1 MGQGL
6 SSKDSIPDHQINYT
20 HRDEYGNV
28 QTFTRTLSHSE
39 RYKIHSKADDRG
51 KITMGIHRTL
61 FKHTSAKTVGKGHRV
76 ERGKSGVGAF
86 KNYGDTTDK
95 YGRPL
100 TALELLKKAEND
112 RKLEAIRAEKKK
124 REETVKQK

>member
-6 SSKDSIPDHQINYT
+6 SSKDSIPEHQIRYT

-51 KITMGIHRTL
+51 KITMGITELYLNIRVPKLLEKVTRL
-61 FKHTSAKTVGKGHRV
+61 SEAKAV
-76 ERGKSGVGAF
+76 
-86 KNYGDTTDK
+86 
-95 YGRPL
+95 
-100 TALELLKKAEND
+100 
-112 RKLEAIRAEKKK
+112 
-124 REETVKQK
+124 